1 MSYPERSE
9 GDTPSTAPSSR
20 VSLRSAVTEGEP
32 MTDQTSAVV
41 EALPLPLLIRIVNE
55 YGDAPRSAAGESASP
70 YPPADALGQEDTA
83 FWAHR
88 AAPQEKVLVETANLL
103 HPVFAAASG
112 GECADR
118 LNTVIAEAGLTPAM
132 TAREWDVR
140 EQWRTCRPGR
150 TLLAA
155 ATLALLHHLRS
166 DPDVSRLGTC
176 LGDACVDVFVDSSP
190 GRRRQYCSLTCQNR
204 ARTRAY
210 RARRAAASRSAQ

>member
-1 MSYPERSE
+1 MTHQ
-9 GDTPSTAPSSR
+9 D
-20 VSLRSAVTEGEP
+20 SAV
-32 MTDQTSAVV
+32 D
-41 EALPLPLLIRIVNE
+41 ALPLRLLTRIVNE
-55 YGDAPRSAAGESASP
+55 YGDAPRAAAGESGSP

-88 AAPQEKVLVETANLL
+88 AEPQEKDLVETANLL

-118 LNTVIAEAGLTPAM
+118 LNTLIAEAGLTPAM

-140 EQWRTCRPGR
+140 EQWHTSRPGR

-155 ATLALLHHLRS
+155 ATLALLDHLRS
-166 DPDVSRLGTC
+166 DPDASRLGTC
-176 LGDACVDVFVDSSP
+176 LGEACVDVYIDHSP
-190 GRRRQYCSLTCQNR
+190 SRRRQYCSLTCQNR

-210 RARRAAASRSAQ
+210 RAAKRAAGSSPSAVTP